1 MSIQNPNLQA
11 DIAADL
17 DVMFSDLDTGARIN
31 GDVVTGWFSSGDSG
45 FMDSSV
51 PSFEAPHE
59 RLKDVRREDAVE
71 ISGIDYRVVDI
82 EFPAGRIRLVLGQV

>member
-1 MSIQNPNLQA
+1 MSSQNPNLQA

-59 RLKDVRREDAVE
+59 RLKEVRREDAVE

>member
-1 MSIQNPNLQA
+1 MSSPNPNLQA

-31 GDVVTGWFSSGDSG
+31 GDLVTGWFSSGDSG

>member
-1 MSIQNPNLQA
+1 MSSQNPNLQA
-11 DIAADL
+11 DIDADL

-59 RLKDVRREDAVE
+59 RLKDVRRNDAVE